1 MVAARLRSWL
11 RGVFARR
18 RVERDMADE
27 MAFHLA
33 ARAEHWTRQ
42 GLSREEAARRARL
55 EFGAVDAYKDDCRQA
70 RGLRWLDELRA
81 DLTYAGRALR
91 ASPLFTS
98 VTVAILAIAIGAN
111 TAVFSVVEAV
121 MLRRLPVLR
130 PDQLRELAWIEP
142 PDNTWKFRY
151 DGSSQP
157 LADGGRLMTSFA
169 YPVYTQLRDRSTAFA
184 SLFLFAPRE
193 VNLDAGG
200 RARQASALAVSA
212 NFLDGLGTTPLIG
225 RGIRPEDDRVDAPHV
240 VVVSHRLWQ
249 ADFGGDPRIL
259 GRTIRVNAMPAVVV
273 GVTRPAF
280 EGIDP
285 GRRAICCCRS
295 SASPPRS
302 RDPTGWAT
310 RITGPSA

>member
-11 RGVFARR
+11 RGVFTRR
-18 RVERDMADE
+18 RIERDMADE

-121 MLRRLPVLR
+121 MLRRLPVAAARPAARAGVGRTARQHLEVPLR
-130 PDQLRELAWIEP
+130 RIVATPLRWRP
-142 PDNTWKFRY
+142 VD
-151 DGSSQP
+151 DVV
-157 LADGGRLMTSFA
+157 RLPGLHA
-169 YPVYTQLRDRSTAFA
+169 
-184 SLFLFAPRE
+184 APRSLDR
-193 VNLDAGG
+193 VRLAVPVRDAGG
-200 RARQASALAVSA
+200 EPRCRWAGAPGVGPRGVRQLPRRARDDPADRPRHPARGRLRRCAARRRREPSSLAGRFRRRSVGSSAGRSAS
-212 NFLDGLGTTPLIG
+212 
-225 RGIRPEDDRVDAPHV
+225 
-240 VVVSHRLWQ
+240 
-249 ADFGGDPRIL
+249 
-259 GRTIRVNAMPAVVV
+259 
-273 GVTRPAF
+273 TRCP
-280 EGIDP
+280 
-285 GRRAICCCRS
+285 RS
-295 SASPPRS
+295 S
-302 RDPTGWAT
+302 
-310 RITGPSA
+310 SA

>member
-1 MVAARLRSWL
+1 
-11 RGVFARR
+11 
-18 RVERDMADE
+18 MADE

-33 ARAEHWTRQ
+33 ARAEHWTRT
-42 GLSREEAARRARL
+42 GPVAGGGRAARPPGIRRRRRL
-55 EFGAVDAYKDDCRQA
+55 QKRICRQA

-121 MLRRLPVLR
+121 MLRRLPWCR
-130 PDQLRELAWIEP
+130 PDELRELAWIRTA
-142 PDNTWKFRY
+142 DNTWKFRY

-184 SLFLFAPRE
+184 SLFLFATRE
-193 VNLDAGG
+193 VNLDAAG

-212 NFLDGLGTTPLIG
+212 NFLEGLGTTP
-225 RGIRPEDDRVDAPHV
+225 
-240 VVVSHRLWQ
+240 
-249 ADFGGDPRIL
+249 
-259 GRTIRVNAMPAVVV
+259 
-273 GVTRPAF
+273 
-280 EGIDP
+280 
-285 GRRAICCCRS
+285 
-295 SASPPRS
+295 
-302 RDPTGWAT
+302 
-310 RITGPSA
+310 